1 MTTRWR
7 WRCGAAEA
15 ASRAPRRSLR
25 LNGYVTD
32 SAYARAGVDQTRSG
46 SAVRAL
52 VEVLGTIA
60 TGRPSRAA
68 LGSGHYANVLRLDDT
83 RGLALSTDSVGS
95 KVIVCE
101 QMGRFDT
108 IGLDLIGMNA
118 NDIICVGADPIA
130 LLDYI
135 AVEDADPEMLEQIGI
150 GLKEGAEQA
159 QLEIPGGELAV
170 LPDLIRGHPSP
181 HGFDLVGF
189 CVGLVDL
196 DAIVTGATVEPGD
209 ALIGI
214 PSSGIHSNGLSLAR
228 RVLPDLDEVVGDT
241 TVGELLLEPTVIYVR
256 AIRELLGSEIEVRGL
271 AHITGE
277 GFLNLLRLEADVGY
291 RIDSPLPVPG
301 IFELIAER
309 GGVEPAELY
318 EVFNMGCG
326 FCCVVPPDQADDA
339 VSLLAARHPGTALI
353 GQTTDAAGAVE
364 LSAQGLRGSQ
374 AGFVS
379 G

>member
-1 MTTRWR
+1 
-7 WRCGAAEA
+7 
-15 ASRAPRRSLR
+15 
-25 LNGYVTD
+25 VTD
-32 SAYARAGVDQTRSG
+32 FAYARAGVDQTRSG

-52 VEVLGTIA
+52 VDVLGTIA
-60 TGRPSRAA
+60 TGRPGRAA
-68 LGSGHYANVLRLDDT
+68 LGSGHYANVLRLSDSL
-83 RGLALSTDSVGS
+83 GLALSTDSVGS

-118 NDIICVGADPIA
+118 NDVVCVGADPIA

-135 AVEDADPEMLEQIGI
+135 AVEQADPEMLEQIGI

-159 QLEIPGGELAV
+159 QIEIPGGELAV

-196 DAIVTGATVEPGD
+196 DAIVTGASIEPGD
-209 ALIGI
+209 AIVGI

-228 RVLPDLDEVVGDT
+228 RVLADLDEPVGNT
-241 TVGELLLEPTVIYVR
+241 TIGELLLEPTVIYVR
-256 AIRELLGSEIEVRGL
+256 AIRELLASDVEVRGL

-277 GFLNLLRLEADVGY
+277 GFLNLLRLEAEVGY
-291 RIDSPLPVPG
+291 RIDAPLRVPE
-301 IFELIAER
+301 IFRLIAER
-309 GGVEPAELY
+309 GAVEPAELY

-326 FCCVVPPDQADDA
+326 FCCVVPGAQAEHA
-339 VSLLAARHPGTALI
+339 VSLLAGHHPGAAVI
-353 GQTTDAAGAVE
+353 GHATSSAGAVE
-364 LSAQGLRGSQ
+364 LSAPRLRGTR
-374 AGFVS
+374 AGFVEQ
-379 G
+379 

>member
-1 MTTRWR
+1 V
-7 WRCGAAEA
+7 
-15 ASRAPRRSLR
+15 S
-25 LNGYVTD
+25 D

-46 SAVRAL
+46 TAVRAL
-52 VEVLGTIA
+52 VDVLATIA
-60 TGRPSRAA
+60 TERPGRAV
-68 LGSGHYANVLRLDDT
+68 LGSGHYANVLRLDES

-108 IGLDLIGMNA
+108 IGLDLVGMNA
-118 NDIICVGADPIA
+118 NDVICVGADPIA

-135 AVEDADPEMLEQIGI
+135 AVEHADPEMLEQIGV

-159 QLEIPGGELAV
+159 QIEIPGGELAV
-170 LPDLIRGHPSP
+170 LPDLIRGHPWP

-189 CVGLVDL
+189 CVGLIDL
-196 DAIVTGATVEPGD
+196 DAIVTGAAIEPGD
-209 ALIGI
+209 TVIGI

-228 RVLPDLDEVVGDT
+228 RVLPDLHEPAGDA

-256 AIRELLGSEIEVRGL
+256 AARELLASEDVEVRGL

-291 RIDSPLPVPG
+291 LIDAPLPVPG

-309 GGVEPAELY
+309 GRVEPAELY

-326 FCCVVPPDQADDA
+326 FCCVVPAAQAEAA
-339 VSLLAARHPGTALI
+339 VELLDRHHPGTAVI
-353 GQTTDAAGAVE
+353 GRVTADAGAVE
-364 LSAQGLRGSQ
+364 LSAQRLRGTRV
-374 AGFVS
+374 GFVAK
-379 G
+379 